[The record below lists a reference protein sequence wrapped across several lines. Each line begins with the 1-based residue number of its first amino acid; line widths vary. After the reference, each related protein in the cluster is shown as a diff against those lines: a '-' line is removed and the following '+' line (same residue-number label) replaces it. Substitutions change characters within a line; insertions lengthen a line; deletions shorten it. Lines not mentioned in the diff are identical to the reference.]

1 MAILVILNA
10 MEKNSTLY
18 DSREETLNVITH
30 GIGFLLSIAALV
42 ILVVSASKYG
52 TAKHITSFA
61 IFGASLIVLYAA
73 STLYHYAKNP
83 KLRLKLNILDH
94 SAIYVLIAGTYTP
107 FTLVVLKGWVGWTI
121 FGVSWGL
128 AIAGIIFKVFYF
140 GKYDKI
146 STIAYVLMGWV
157 IIFAI
162 KPLIESF
169 PTPGLIWLFAGGLA
183 YSIGAIFYSFKGVRF
198 SHVIF
203 HLFVLLGSFC
213 HFMAV
218 FLYVLPEH

>member
-1 MAILVILNA
+1 MKK
-10 MEKNSTLY
+10 KNTFY
-18 DSREETLNVITH
+18 DTKEETLNVITH
-30 GIGFLLSIAALV
+30 AIGFLLSIAALV
-42 ILVVSASKYG
+42 LLVVYASKEG
-52 TAKHITSFA
+52 NVWHITSFA

-73 STLYHYAKNP
+73 STLYHYTQNP
-83 KLRLKLNILDH
+83 DLRAKLNIFDH

-107 FTLVVLKGWVGWTI
+107 FTLVILKGWIGWTI
-121 FGVSWGL
+121 FGLSWGL

-162 KPLIESF
+162 KPLIDSF
-169 PTPGLIWLFAGGLA
+169 PFEGLMWLLAGGVSYTLGA
-183 YSIGAIFYSFKGVRF
+183 LFYSINKIRF
-198 SHVIF
+198 NHVIF
-203 HLFVLLGSFC
+203 HVFVLIGSFC

-218 FLYVLPEH
+218 FFYVLPAK

>member
-1 MAILVILNA
+1 
-10 MEKNSTLY
+10 MEKKGSLY
-18 DSREETLNVITH
+18 DSKEETLNVITH
-30 GIGFLLSIAALV
+30 GIGFILSIAALV
-42 ILVVSASKYG
+42 ILIVSASKYG
-52 TAKHITSFA
+52 TARHITSFA
-61 IFGASLIVLYAA
+61 IFGGSLIVLYAA

-83 KLRLKLNILDH
+83 DLRLKLNILDH

-107 FTLVVLKGWVGWTI
+107 FTLIVLKGWVGWTI
-121 FGVSWGL
+121 FGISWGL
-128 AIAGIIFKVFYF
+128 AIAGILFKVFYF

-169 PTPGLIWLFAGGLA
+169 PTAGLIWLLAGGIS
-183 YSIGAIFYSFKGVRF
+183 YSIGAFFFSYKGIRF
-198 SHVIF
+198 NHAIF
-203 HLFVLLGSFC
+203 HVFVLLGSFC
-213 HFMAV
+213 HFMSI

>member
-1 MAILVILNA
+1 
-10 MEKNSTLY
+10 MEKKHNLY
-18 DSREETLNVITH
+18 DSKEETLNVITH
-30 GIGFLLSIAALV
+30 GIGFILSIAALV
-42 ILVVSASKYG
+42 ILIVSASKYG

-61 IFGASLIVLYAA
+61 IFGGSLIVLYAA

-83 KLRLKLNILDH
+83 DLRLKLNILDH

-121 FGVSWGL
+121 FGISWGL
-128 AIAGIIFKVFYF
+128 ALIGIIFKVFYF
-140 GKYDKI
+140 GRFDKL

-157 IIFAI
+157 VIFAI

-169 PTPGLIWLFAGGLA
+169 PAGGLYWLFGGGLA
-183 YSIGAIFYSFKGVRF
+183 YTIGAVLYSIKKIRF
-198 SHVIF
+198 NHAIF
-203 HLFVLLGSFC
+203 HVCVLIGSFC

-218 FLYVLPEH
+218 FNYILPE